1 MARKKKNSAKVNLIF
16 SMVFHAALV
25 ALLFFWAAREGVL
38 GKKLKEIAVIMVP
51 KEKPPEPPKEKPP
64 EPKIEPPKDDT
75 PKPTPVPQ
83 VAQNTPPPQNNAP
96 ANNAPP
102 AVAPPA
108 AAAADFNFSDGYKA
122 VESTTNA
129 PVAYYKNLVEYSL
142 RSNWVR
148 PENVRD
154 DSYVTEV
161 EIQMDPTG
169 KLTGYSLTKQSGD
182 KVWDDSIRKAV
193 ANTKSL
199 SKAPPKGFPG
209 KFIVRFDVQ
218 QATESVFGE

>member
-1 MARKKKNSAKVNLIF
+1 MARKKRNSAKVNLIF
-16 SMVFHAALV
+16 SVVFHGLLV
-25 ALLFFWAAREGVL
+25 AVVFLFAAREGIL
-38 GKKLKEIAVIMVP
+38 GNKLKEIAVIMVP
-51 KEKPPEPPKEKPP
+51 KEKPPEPKL
-64 EPKIEPPKDDT
+64 EPPKDET
-75 PKPTPVPQ
+75 PKATPPPQ
-83 VAQNTPPPQNNAP
+83 VAQNTPPPQNMAP

-102 AVAPPA
+102 PVAPPA
-108 AAAADFNFSDGYKA
+108 AGAADFNFSDGAKV
-122 VESTTNA
+122 VESSTNA

-148 PENVRD
+148 PDNVHD
-154 DSYVTEV
+154 DNYITEV
-161 EIQMDPTG
+161 EIQMDPNG

-182 KVWDDSIRKAV
+182 KTWDDSIRKAV

-199 SKAPPKGFPG
+199 NRAPPKGFPG